1 MPDIIVTLS
10 KWWKT
15 IAAITLSATLL
26 ALLITL
32 LLPKQYL
39 SVATAL
45 PANSAASDK
54 ASIFNNNIQALYSS
68 LGTPDELD
76 RVIGTAHLD
85 TLFIAVAAK
94 FNLQQHY
101 GIANNGQAL
110 YKAADKLKDN
120 SKIYKS
126 EYDDLKIKVWD
137 KDKNMA
143 AQLANALMETL
154 QQINQQLQNEGNI
167 RTLQKLKGDYTLL
180 QQQYGQTS
188 GSGNTDKDSNGLLQ
202 IKRAAQVQ
210 QLTEYEKLIAQ
221 YEVMVNANIPVLLV
235 AENARP
241 AVFADKPYIWQ
252 SVVAVFFAA
261 FLFSVLLAF
270 YVEGKT
276 A

>member
-15 IAAITLSATLL
+15 IAAIALSATLL

-202 IKRAAQVQ
+202 IKRAAQIQ

>member
-1 MPDIIVTLS
+1 MPDIIQTLS

-15 IAAITLSATLL
+15 IAAITLAATLL
-26 ALLITL
+26 TLLITL

-54 ASIFNNNIQALYSS
+54 ASIFNNNIQALYSN

-85 TLFIAVAAK
+85 TLFIAVAAR

-101 GIANNGQAL
+101 GIKSNNQAL
-110 YKAADKLKDN
+110 YKAANTLKEN

-137 KDKNMA
+137 KDRNMA
-143 AQLANALMETL
+143 AQLVNALMETL
-154 QQINQQLQNEGNI
+154 QQMNQQLQNEGNI
-167 RTLQKLKGDYTLL
+167 RTLQKLKQDYSLL
-180 QQQYGQTS
+180 QQQYAQTS
-188 GSGNTDKDSNGLLQ
+188 GNASNGKDATDLLQ
-202 IKRAAQVQ
+202 IKKAALIQ
-210 QLTEYEKLIAQ
+210 QLTEYEKLVAQ
-221 YEVMVNANIPVLLV
+221 YQLMVNANIPVLLV

-241 AVFADKPYIWQ
+241 AVFADKPYVWQ
-252 SVVAVFFAA
+252 SALAVFFAA
-261 FLFSVLLAF
+261 FLFSVLLSF
-270 YVEGKT
+270 YLEGKT
-276 A
+276 S

>member
-1 MPDIIVTLS
+1 MPDIIQTLS

-15 IAAITLSATLL
+15 IAAITLAATLL
-26 ALLITL
+26 TLLITL

-54 ASIFNNNIQALYSS
+54 ASIFNNNIQALYSN

-85 TLFIAVAAK
+85 TLFIAVAAR

-101 GIANNGQAL
+101 GIKSNNQAL
-110 YKAADKLKDN
+110 YKAANTLKEN

-137 KDKNMA
+137 KDRNMA

-154 QQINQQLQNEGNI
+154 QQMNQQLQNEGNI
-167 RTLQKLKGDYTLL
+167 RTLQKLKQDYSLL
-180 QQQYGQTS
+180 QQQYAQTS
-188 GSGNTDKDSNGLLQ
+188 GNASNGKDATDLLQ
-202 IKRAAQVQ
+202 IKKAALIQ
-210 QLTEYEKLIAQ
+210 QLTEYEKLVAQ
-221 YEVMVNANIPVLLV
+221 YQLMVNANIPVLLV

-241 AVFADKPYIWQ
+241 AVFADKPYVWQ
-252 SVVAVFFAA
+252 SALAVFFAA
-261 FLFSVLLAF
+261 FLFSVLLSF
-270 YVEGKT
+270 YLEGKT
-276 A
+276 S